1 MVLQSWVQVESTRK
15 YNYLS
20 FACITYHL
28 RAFARITYHFLLLP
42 IICDHFWGF
51 SAAQACLHPTNALIL
66 YFSFLQKTHII

>member
-1 MVLQSWVQVESTRK
+1 MVLQIWVQVESTRK

-42 IICDHFWGF
+42 IICDHFWGS
-51 SAAQACLHPTNALIL
+51 SAAQACAHPTNALIL
-66 YFSFLQKTHII
+66 CFTFFTKKYMV